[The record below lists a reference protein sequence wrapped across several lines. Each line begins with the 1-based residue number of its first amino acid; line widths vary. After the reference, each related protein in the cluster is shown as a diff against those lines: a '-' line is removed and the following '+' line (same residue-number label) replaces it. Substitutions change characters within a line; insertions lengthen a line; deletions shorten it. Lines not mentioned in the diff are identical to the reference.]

1 MKVLVFGLPGSGK
14 TYACERIAKAFGDRA
29 VHINGDQ
36 MREEADDWDF
46 SEAGRWRQFR
56 RMLNKANAVD
66 DAGKVALIDFICPFK
81 SAREQMEADL
91 VIFMNHI
98 TTSEYEDT
106 NKMFEWPKYAEY
118 DYDVGWDRDQF
129 DWIDMAWTI
138 GHRLFDPEKPTVQM
152 LGRFQPWHDGHLA
165 LFKRA
170 LEKTGQV
177 SLQIRNVP
185 FDAGDN
191 PYTSFEVQQHIRHE
205 LVSYAGLV
213 DISIVPNITNI
224 TYGREVGYKI
234 EQEHFDKEI
243 EEISATKIREYT
255 KKSTSH

>member
-36 MREEADDWDF
+36 MRKEADDWDF

-106 NKMFEWPKYAEY
+106 NKM
-118 DYDVGWDRDQF
+118 
-129 DWIDMAWTI
+129 
-138 GHRLFDPEKPTVQM
+138 
-152 LGRFQPWHDGHLA
+152 
-165 LFKRA
+165 
-170 LEKTGQV
+170 
-177 SLQIRNVP
+177 
-185 FDAGDN
+185 
-191 PYTSFEVQQHIRHE
+191 SFMW
-205 LVSYAGLV
+205 
-213 DISIVPNITNI
+213 
-224 TYGREVGYKI
+224 
-234 EQEHFDKEI
+234 F
-243 EEISATKIREYT
+243 
-255 KKSTSH
+255 